1 MKARGIVKKAREALT
16 AARTPA
22 QAADSQ
28 AADTESQQAAQAADS
43 QAADTDSQQAAP
55 SPVKGFPMLGVRPT
69 RDVFR
74 LSVNASEAQRKLD
87 EAMSQVGRAGRL
99 LMTRSGRMIIR
110 DEQLDM
116 FSRYHA
122 QAGHGLYRH
131 RLAPEAA

>member
-1 MKARGIVKKAREALT
+1 MKARDIVKKAREALT
-16 AARTPA
+16 AART
-22 QAADSQ
+22 Q
-28 AADTESQQAAQAADS
+28 AADTE
-43 QAADTDSQQAAP
+43 SQQAAP

-87 EAMSQVGRAGRL
+87 EAMSQAGRAGRL

-116 FSRYHA
+116 FSR
-122 QAGHGLYRH
+122 
-131 RLAPEAA
+131 